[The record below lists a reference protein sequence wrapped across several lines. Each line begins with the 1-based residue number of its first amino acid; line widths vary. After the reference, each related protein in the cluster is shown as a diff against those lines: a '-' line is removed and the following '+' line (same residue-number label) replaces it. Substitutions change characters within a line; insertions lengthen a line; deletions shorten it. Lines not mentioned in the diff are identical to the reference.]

1 MNLFQLSIFTALA
14 VNLVAGVLVFV
25 TQARRTPN
33 QFFFALSLVMG
44 AWLACL
50 GFGSMA
56 RDVAMLEFWIRQSST
71 TAALGPVA
79 MNLLRLSILNRQ
91 DRLGRILY
99 RARWWFVAYLPIAV
113 LCQTSFFLAG
123 ARLPGAAETVAQP
136 VYGPGFAV
144 YAVYWA
150 AMILALAYR
159 YIRDVRRSGGI
170 QRTELQ
176 FILLACIAGVVFGV
190 TFLIVPFIVG
200 TLEAGLFLPLSVI
213 VLDGVMAY
221 GIATRRIMD
230 VPQVLRR
237 TTAYS
242 LLTAYL
248 AGLYAAVFF
257 IANAGMLAAGL
268 HDIPVPHLL
277 ATLAVA
283 FSLAPATGSMQRF
296 ANRLFVNI
304 QSVDVSDTMQKA
316 NRILNSIAT
325 LDDLLEQFSG
335 VVAHSVGT
343 DRVVILLAENGHF
356 RQRHPRNEEPPLIIE
371 RAHPA
376 VAILQRDREPL
387 VADVISRMRP
397 TPMLLDAARLL
408 GELQAAVM
416 VGIHSKTGIEGLML
430 LGPRLSGQIYGA
442 NEQRSLQLLCNHL
455 AVALENAKL
464 YTQVQEA
471 MIYNDILLDNIVSGI
486 VAAGADRTVTVFNRE
501 VQRITRINGLD
512 IIGKPLDALPGPM
525 AQALEITFETG
536 AGPRDLELTTPT
548 ADGELVPIRLSGAMF
563 HNVAGKPLGALLV
576 INDLTAIKKL
586 EKQVRRTDRLASL
599 GTLSAGMA
607 HEIKNPLVTLKTFT
621 QLLPERYE
629 DPDFRET
636 FSSLVGQ
643 EVKRIDSLVNQLLRF
658 AKPTKPS
665 LQPAHLHEVLDNTL
679 RLVQQ
684 QLRQRGIKF
693 TRSLNAARDL
703 IRGDSDLL
711 TQAFINFLLN
721 SIDAMEEHGELTV
734 ATELA
739 EQDSMSV
746 NLWGQM
752 ETEQYIRISISDSGK
767 GIKPDD
773 LPHVFDPF
781 FTTKSTGTGLG
792 LSVAHGI
799 ISEHGG
805 QIDVESIVGRG
816 TTFRIS
822 FPLLRK
828 EAVV

>member
-1 MNLFQLSIFTALA
+1 MNLFQFSIFGALMID
-14 VNLVAGVLVFV
+14 VVVGVLVFV
-25 TQARRTPN
+25 TQTRRIPN
-33 QFFFALSLVMG
+33 QLFFALSLVLA
-44 AWLACL
+44 AWLTCMGCGAT
-50 GFGSMA
+50 A
-56 RDVAMLEFWIRQSST
+56 TDEVMLEFWIRQASASG
-71 TAALGPVA
+71 ALIPVA
-79 MNLLRLSILNRQ
+79 MNLLRLSIMYRQ
-91 DRLGRILY
+91 EGLLRILA
-99 RARWWFVAYLPIAV
+99 RARWWFAAYLPVAV
-113 LCQTSFFLAG
+113 LCQSRYFLLS
-123 ARLPGAAETVAQP
+123 ARLPEGSETVGQP
-136 VYGPGFAV
+136 VYGPGFPLYAAYFAV
-144 YAVYWA
+144 
-150 AMILALAYR
+150 ILLLLGYK
-159 YIRDVRRSGGI
+159 YVRDVRRSGGI

-176 FILLACIAGVVFGV
+176 FILLACIAGLVFGV
-190 TFLIVPFIVG
+190 TFLLVPLLVG
-200 TLEAGLFLPLSVI
+200 SLEVGQFLPLSVI
-213 VLDGVMAY
+213 ILDGIMAY

-230 VPQVLRR
+230 VPQILRR
-237 TTAYS
+237 TTAYG

-248 AGLYAAVFF
+248 TTLYAAVFF
-257 IANAGMLAAGL
+257 GANAVMHALAL
-268 HDIPVPHLL
+268 PDLPVPHLL

-283 FSLAPATGSMQRF
+283 FSLAPATGRMQEF
-296 ANRLFVNI
+296 ANRLFVNM
-304 QSVDVSDTMQKA
+304 QAVDVSETMQKA

-325 LDDLLEQFSG
+325 LDDLLDQFSG

-343 DRVVILLAENGHF
+343 DRVVILLSENGHF
-356 RQRHPRNEEPPLIIE
+356 RQRHPLHEDPLITISKT
-371 RAHPA
+371 HPA
-376 VAILQRDREPL
+376 AAILARDREPI

-397 TPMLLDAARLL
+397 TPMLLDSARLL
-408 GELQAAVM
+408 QELQAAVM
-416 VGIHSKTGIEGLML
+416 VGIHSKTGIEGVML
-430 LGPRLSGQIYGA
+430 LGPRLSGQIYGS

-486 VAAGADRTVTVFNRE
+486 VAAGPDRTVTVFNRE
-501 VQRITRINGLD
+501 AQRITRINGLD
-512 IIGKPLDALPGPM
+512 IISRPLDALPGPL
-525 AQALEITFETG
+525 AQALAITFETG
-536 AGPRDLELTTPT
+536 SGPRDIELTMPT
-548 ADGELVPIRLSGAMF
+548 SDGELVPIRISGAMF
-563 HNVAGKPLGALLV
+563 HNVAGRPLGALLV

-643 EVKRIDSLVNQLLRF
+643 EVKRIDTLVNQLLRF

-665 LQPAHLHEVLDNTL
+665 LAPAHVHEVLENTL

-684 QLRQRGIKF
+684 QLRQRGLRF
-693 TRSLNAARDL
+693 SRSLNASKDL
-703 IRGDSDLL
+703 IRADTDLL

-734 ATELA
+734 ATDLIEL
-739 EQDSMSV
+739 ESSGI
-746 NLWGQM
+746 NLWGVP
-752 ETEQYIRISISDSGK
+752 ETESFIRISISDTGK
-767 GIKPDD
+767 GINPED

-799 ISEHGG
+799 INEHGG
-805 QIDVESIVGRG
+805 QIDVESIAGRG

-828 EAVV
+828 EAVA